1 MNPSDGAIIETGVL
15 EGTIFNDDVGVN
27 SIARVTVT
35 SQGQQTNGNVTGAA
49 MSGDGRYVVFASG
62 ASNIVNGDLNDKE
75 DIFLRD
81 LELGTTVLAS
91 ITPAG
96 GFPDDHSQFPA
107 ISADGSYLA
116 YRHVSGTLVAGD
128 TSDADI
134 ILTQRATLTH
144 SLASL
149 SFSGGDANLGPAGFS
164 ALSEDGRFVA
174 FTSRAGQP
182 CHRRQQRSNRRV
194 RV

>member
-1 MNPSDGAIIETGVL
+1 M
-15 EGTIFNDDVGVN
+15 GVN

-91 ITPAG
+91 ITPPAA
-96 GFPDDHSQFPA
+96 FLTTTASSPLSQRMAATSHTAMSAERSLPA
-107 ISADGSYLA
+107 T
-116 YRHVSGTLVAGD
+116 RQTP
-128 TSDADI
+128 TS
-134 ILTQRATLTH
+134 
-144 SLASL
+144 
-149 SFSGGDANLGPAGFS
+149 F
-164 ALSEDGRFVA
+164 
-174 FTSRAGQP
+174 
-182 CHRRQQRSNRRV
+182 
-194 RV
+194 